1 MSRYGDDARSPSP
14 AGGEIVKKTQ
24 CHICSFDEGH
34 FVCSQAPVI
43 ESLNKALADLA
54 TERDRFGK
62 REIELMRELEKYKS
76 IAKELSEA
84 VQVAIDRLEAYG
96 MTTDHLKLI
105 LSKTNDL

>member
-1 MSRYGDDARSPSP
+1 
-14 AGGEIVKKTQ
+14 VKKTQ

-43 ESLNKALADLA
+43 ENLNKALADLA

-76 IAKELSEA
+76 IAQKLAEA
-84 VQVAIDRLEAYG
+84 VKRGMAALAYQADPIETATIMG
-96 MTTDHLKLI
+96 ELLAKYHQLTTPDSNKG
-105 LSKTNDL
+105 KE